1 MNQAQTCSTVPE
13 NVDNIINTVTGETP
27 KKTKKAIESGDAPT
41 PIRLRWKYCTGKPY
55 LVEAFCSDKD
65 GNRTSRRE
73 RHICCV
79 CGAKT
84 SWRCLE
90 CKEWFCMENPA
101 DTKNKK
107 RRYSLVQ
114 STVDNKLV
122 EFQNACFH
130 NKHREAWE
138 VDK

>member
-1 MNQAQTCSTVPE
+1 MDHRVHFLIFSF
-13 NVDNIINTVTGETP
+13 ETWTRWSIFFFFSE
-27 KKTKKAIESGDAPT
+27 KTHLG
-41 PIRLRWKYCTGKPY
+41 Y

>member
-1 MNQAQTCSTVPE
+1 MATELHVGN
-13 NVDNIINTVTGETP
+13 
-27 KKTKKAIESGDAPT
+27 AISAM
-41 PIRLRWKYCTGKPY
+41 
-55 LVEAFCSDKD
+55 
-65 GNRTSRRE
+65 
-73 RHICCV
+73 CV
-79 CGAKT
+79 VQRQ
-84 SWRCLE
+84 SWQCLE

-101 DTKNKK
+101 DAKNKK